1 MPAPKDCWADWLADR
16 RFGSSDP
23 ELRRQFMDKLVQV
36 RDKVLDK
43 AALKQDERLL
53 DVGAGEGWIG
63 FGAFGRGAGEVV
75 FTDISRDV
83 LDACREA
90 AEQLEVADRCKY
102 VEAPAH
108 DLSALEDESIDVV
121 TTRSVLI
128 YVAEKQQ
135 ALREFF
141 RVLRPGGRISL
152 FEPINRFAIRGEAE
166 PNFWLGARY
175 PADGLA
181 DLAERLNAVYA
192 DLQPRSDPMLDFDER
207 DLLRFAEEAGF
218 FPVELDYYAEMRSAE
233 PRPWE
238 ALLHSSGNPKIPTVS
253 EAMDKVFS
261 PAERDRVT
269 SHLRPQ
275 VEDGLGIWQMANAFL
290 WATRPVT

>member
-1 MPAPKDCWADWLADR
+1 MPKKKDCWADWLAER

-23 ELRRQFMDKLVQV
+23 ELRRHFMDKLVEV
-36 RDKVLDK
+36 RDKVLDR

-75 FTDISRDV
+75 FTDISGDV

-90 AEQLEVADRCKY
+90 AEQLGVADRCRY
-102 VEAPAH
+102 IEAAAH
-108 DLSALEDESIDVV
+108 DLSALKDESVDVV

-135 ALREFF
+135 ALRQFF

-152 FEPINRFAIRGEAE
+152 FEPINRFAIREGE
-166 PNFWLGARY
+166 PSFWLGARY

-192 DLQPRSDPMLDFDER
+192 GLQPPSDPMLDFDER

-253 EAMDKVFS
+253 EAMDKVFT
-261 PAERDRVT
+261 PAERERVT
-269 SHLRPQ
+269 AQLRPQ
-275 VEDGLGIWQMANAFL
+275 VEDGLGIWQMATAFL
-290 WATRPVT
+290 WATRP

>member
-102 VEAPAH
+102 VKAPAH

-166 PNFWLGARY
+166 PSFWLGARY

-275 VEDGLGIWQMANAFL
+275 VEDGLGIWQMATAFL